1 MQELLYLAHRI
12 PYPPNKGDKVRSYHE
27 IKHLAR
33 RYRVHLGA
41 FVDDAKDWQYVD
53 TLRTLCGETCFVPL
67 DPGWARLKSVVGFFT
82 NEALTLPYYR
92 HAILA
97 RWVRQLLAA
106 HPIRHAVV
114 YSSPMAQYVCEEE
127 TLCKVADFVD
137 VDSDKW
143 RQYADAKPWPLSWV
157 YRRESVKLL
166 KFERRIASQF
176 NATLLVAPHEAELMK
191 RLAPECADRIGYAC
205 NGVDAEFFSPEHQLL
220 NPYNAAER
228 VIVFTGAMDYWPN
241 VDAVEW
247 FADEV
252 LPKVT
257 AVMPAAKFYIV
268 GTRPAPRLAR
278 LHSAHVIVTGSVPDI
293 RPYIGHAQVAIAP
306 LRVARGVQ
314 NKVLEAMAMAR
325 PVIASPQAAAGIGA
339 VSGREFLLA
348 GDADAFAKAVLQVL
362 ANESPPG
369 MGAAARA
376 RVLADYSWTAN
387 LSRIDELLDSPAA
400 ASLITP
406 ERESSGYLHIKKGAV

>member
-33 RYRVHLGA
+33 RYRIHLGA
-41 FVDDAKDWQYVD
+41 FVDDAQDWQYVD
-53 TLRTLCGETCFVPL
+53 TLGKLCGETCFVPL
-67 DPGWARLKSVVGFFT
+67 DPGWARLKSIVGLLT

-92 HAILA
+92 HAVLA

-106 HPIRHAVV
+106 HPIRHAVIF
-114 YSSPMAQYVCEEE
+114 SSPMAQYVCDEQN
-127 TLCKVADFVD
+127 LSKVADFVD

-143 RQYADAKPWPLSWV
+143 GQYANAKPWPLSWV
-157 YRRESVKLL
+157 YRRESAKLL
-166 KFERRIASQF
+166 KFERRIASVF
-176 NATLLVAPHEAELMK
+176 DATLLVAPHEAELMK
-191 RLAPECADRIGYAC
+191 RLAPECADRITHVC

-247 FADEV
+247 FAEQV
-252 LPKVT
+252 LSKVV
-257 AVMPAAKFYIV
+257 AVFPAAKFYIV
-268 GTRPAPRLAR
+268 GARPAPRLAR
-278 LHSAHVIVTGSVPDI
+278 LHSAHVTVTGSVPDI
-293 RPYIGHAQVAIAP
+293 RPYIGHAQVVIAP

-314 NKVLEAMAMAR
+314 NKVLEAMAMAK
-325 PVIASPQAAAGIGA
+325 PVIASPHAAAGIGA
-339 VSGREFLLA
+339 VSGKEFLLA
-348 GDADAFAKAVLQVL
+348 GDADAFANAVLQVF
-362 ANESPPG
+362 ANESPTE

-376 RVLADYSWTAN
+376 RVLAD
-387 LSRIDELLDSPAA
+387 
-400 ASLITP
+400 
-406 ERESSGYLHIKKGAV
+406 